1 MFDLIQQHK
10 GFGEVI
16 QATENVG
23 DTQNA
28 EEISVIADQD
38 VVDVSL
44 VRLRVDVHFRIDE
57 TSRLKCL
64 AHWHLDGFELAADT
78 PQVTYSLAE

>member
-57 TSRLKCL
+57 TSRLHRFANL
-64 AHWHLDGFELAADT
+64 QFD
-78 PQVTYSLAE
+78 